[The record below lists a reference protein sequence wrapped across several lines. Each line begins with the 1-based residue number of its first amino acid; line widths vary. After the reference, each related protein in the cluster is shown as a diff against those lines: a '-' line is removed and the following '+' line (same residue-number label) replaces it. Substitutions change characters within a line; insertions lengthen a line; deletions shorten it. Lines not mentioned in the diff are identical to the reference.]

1 MSGLSGCITS
11 ISKEFN
17 EIPGSNTIEGMKRA
31 NYIYTRVK
39 QAEREKQES
48 EEVNRPEST
57 FDKDTLLSDIQHD
70 VDEARER

>member
-17 EIPGSNTIEGMKRA
+17 EISGDNTVEGMKMA
-31 NYIYTRVK
+31 NYNYTRVK
-39 QAEREKQES
+39 QAELEKKENEKAKKS
-48 EEVNRPEST
+48 ENT
-57 FDKDTLLSDIQHD
+57 FDKNTLLSDIQHD